1 MAQLPIQ
8 GERQNVFVT
17 PTYNPIW
24 FLLRL
29 NAVTVFGMSLLT
41 SAILL
46 SSSTAAQDTGLGFS
60 KLAPPAKKFGIP
72 RLGNISVWKDD
83 MKAARHAYRRG
94 NYKNARIFLNRA
106 LKKGNFLA
114 AWYLGHIYRLGLG
127 VPASNQQAFKH
138 YRIAALEYED
148 SGLPPRAFLIVLD
161 SLVRVADGYRQG
173 LKKGGVKQDF
183 DRAMRLYSK
192 AARRGHPGAQFGLAM
207 MFLNG
212 QSVKKNNQ
220 KTVRWMTLAAR
231 KKFPPALARLG
242 EFSLQGKLGKV
253 SKIQAVAMYIVAT
266 KFAREELYPSIF
278 DRHDQLSRNMSDAD
292 YRKAQEMANRWMARN
307 IIRQE
312 TRRKKNVVR
321 AKQNNSNGFFQAVKK
336 VLSNN

>member
-1 MAQLPIQ
+1 MGQLLIQ
-8 GERQNVFVT
+8 EERQNVFVT

-24 FLLRL
+24 FLQRL
-29 NAVTVFGMSLLT
+29 KFATVFALALLAAT
-41 SAILL
+41 ILLPASAI
-46 SSSTAAQDTGLGFS
+46 AQDTGLSFS

-83 MKAARHAYRRG
+83 MKAARQAYRRG
-94 NYKNARIFLNRA
+94 DYKNARTFLNRA

-127 VPASNQQAFKH
+127 VPASNQLAFKH

-148 SGLPPRAFLIVLD
+148 NGLPPRAFLIVLD

-173 LKKGGVKQDF
+173 LKSGGVKQDF

-192 AARRGHPGAQFGLAM
+192 AARRGHPGAQFGLAV
-207 MFLNG
+207 MFLRG

-220 KTVRWMTLAAR
+220 KTVQWMTLAAR
-231 KKFPPALARLG
+231 KKFPPALAKLG
-242 EFSLQGKLGKV
+242 EFSLNGKLGKA

-312 TRRKKNVVR
+312 TRRKKNIAR
-321 AKQNNSNGFFQAVKK
+321 PEKKSNGFFQAVKK